1 MNLSK
6 LHKKKHQLKGSCC
19 LCVGKRKNHRRQLRP
34 LIVNKGQAY
43 IYTSSLIF
51 RHLTRIASAENHQLY
66 NLPVSC
72 PIEGF
77 LMLHHVPLRQY

>member
-6 LHKKKHQLKGSCC
+6 LHQKKHQLKGSCC

-43 IYTSSLIF
+43 I
-51 RHLTRIASAENHQLY
+51 
-66 NLPVSC
+66 
-72 PIEGF
+72 
-77 LMLHHVPLRQY
+77 LHPYLDT